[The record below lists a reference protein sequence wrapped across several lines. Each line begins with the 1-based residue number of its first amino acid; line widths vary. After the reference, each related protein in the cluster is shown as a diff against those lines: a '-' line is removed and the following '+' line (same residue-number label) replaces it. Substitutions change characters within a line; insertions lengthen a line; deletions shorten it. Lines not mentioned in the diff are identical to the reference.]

1 MSVHPALVT
10 SDVLIHIFEEL
21 LATDTLDENGCR
33 IGSQTLARL
42 ARVCVAFHEPSM
54 RLLWR
59 HLDSLHPLLS
69 LLTSYVRVGWK
80 DTEEIY
86 VSNFR

>member
-10 SDVLIHIFEEL
+10 SDVLIHIFEGL
-21 LATDTLDENGCR
+21 LATDTQDENGDR
-33 IGSQTLARL
+33 IGRQTLARL

-69 LLTSYVRVGWK
+69 LLTSYVRVGRK
-80 DTEEIY
+80 ATEEIN